1 MIKKTLI
8 DKVSKKFLFN
18 KKDSKLAI
26 EEFLDFKS
34 VLNSEQKIKLMYIC
48 CSDFLLFDKLGQIEK
63 LMQIAFQNN
72 LLNKIAELLKN
83 DPSLY
88 VISNSHL
95 YDHVYKLKEHGYEEI
110 GPDDNLRI
118 PSLIYDGH
126 FYEDFI
132 DDLQTY
138 EDICLIPPE
147 SAKNTIVS
155 NIISM
160 TFKNEGSFKF
170 TVTKGKSPI
179 NQEKKERVLKHSKER
194 LEFLNSLV
202 IKIGKEAL
210 NLSCVTYA
218 MKNRTE
224 HPEEHKKLCNN
235 IIKIIRANYINPRSG
250 SRERNWLIYVLIRLL
265 TEKRNLSK
273 NQAIIKVTKL
283 LSKDYKELQFPS
295 VNSRFFEDQ
304 KFAKKH
310 NLSIKEIILKNDLQ
324 MLVNK
329 YTKKLGVEP

>member
-34 VLNSEQKIKLMYIC
+34 VLNNAQKIELLEIC
-48 CSDFLLFDKLGQIEK
+48 CSDLIFNQQEHYILVLYQR
-63 LMQIAFQNN
+63 AFKND
-72 LLNKIAELLKN
+72 LLNKIAEFVMN

-88 VISNSHL
+88 VICNTHL
-95 YDHVYKLKEHGYEEI
+95 YQYVHRLKEFGYEEI
-110 GPDDNLRI
+110 GPKDNIRK
-118 PSLIYDGH
+118 PSLIYDG
-126 FYEDFI
+126 FYYGDFLHNMETFEDTF
-132 DDLQTY
+132 L
-138 EDICLIPPE
+138 
-147 SAKNTIVS
+147 NTPGGIKQY
-155 NIISM
+155 IISYLIS
-160 TFKNEGSFKF
+160 TNFKRKGELLF
-170 TVTKGKSPI
+170 TVGDESHPMD
-179 NQEKKERVLKHSKER
+179 KKDETILKHSKER
-194 LEFLNSLV
+194 LDFLNSLV

-210 NLSCVTYA
+210 NLSCVTEA

-235 IIKIIRANYINPRSG
+235 IIKIIRANYINPKSH
-250 SRERNWLIYVLIRLL
+250 SRDRNWLIYVLICLL
-265 TEKRNLSK
+265 TEKRNRSK
-273 NQAIIKVTKL
+273 NQAILKVTEL

-329 YTKKLGVEP
+329 YTKKLGVEQ